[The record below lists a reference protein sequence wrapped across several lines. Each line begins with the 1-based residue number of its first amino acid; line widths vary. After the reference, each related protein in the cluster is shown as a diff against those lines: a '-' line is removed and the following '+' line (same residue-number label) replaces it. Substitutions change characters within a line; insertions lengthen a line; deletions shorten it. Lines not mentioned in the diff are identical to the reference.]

1 MEGRF
6 VTHSTEETERLA
18 ASFARSVRDGDCIA
32 LFGGLGAGKTA
43 FVRGLVR
50 GLGIR
55 AEVSSPTFAL
65 VHEYRGERVLAHFD
79 MYRITGLEDLETTGF
94 FDYLDGETILAVE
107 WSENIRAALPARR
120 IEVSLVSDGA
130 DERTITI
137 RRVPEGGA

>member
-18 ASFARSVRDGDCIA
+18 ESFAGSVRDGDCITF
-32 LFGGLGAGKTA
+32 FGGLGAGKTA

-65 VHEYRGERVLAHFD
+65 VHEYRGTRTVYHYD
-79 MYRITGLEDLETTGF
+79 MYRVSNFDELYSTGF
-94 FDYLDGETILAVE
+94 FDELDGEAVLAIE
-107 WSENIRAALPARR
+107 WSENIRAALPERR
-120 IEVSLVSDGA
+120 IEVTLASDGA
-130 DERTITI
+130 DGRTITI
-137 RRVPEGGA
+137 QRYS